1 MKNLTL
7 FQYLTA
13 FVTIVLAIAL
23 SDMLMSTHRLIVAHK
38 RVKWNVIPLA
48 AAVFVFLNVLSEFFS
63 VWVDADVKSVSFSYL
78 VVLVFVSSCSAMAA
92 FAALPDDVPLEGLD
106 LWSSYIDK
114 RVYLYGVLA
123 LSYLGDIGRWT
134 LRYVIEHG
142 KAPSLFSFVFTDT
155 IAIALLA
162 ILAWSKNGRVHAIA
176 VLLLYGFVYYGLSGW
191 TNK

>member
-38 RVKWNVIPLA
+38 RVKWNAVPMA
-48 AAVFVFLNVLSEFFS
+48 AAVFVFLNLLSEFFS
-63 VWVDADVKSVSFSYL
+63 VWVGADVKSVSFFYL
-78 VVLVFVSSCSAMAA
+78 VVLVLVSSCSAMAA
-92 FAALPDDVPLEGLD
+92 FAALPDEVPLNGLD

-123 LSYLGDIGRWT
+123 LSYLGDVGRWI
-134 LRYVIEHG
+134 LRSFIEHG
-142 KAPSLFSFVFTDT
+142 KAQSLLPFVSAEA
-155 IAIALLA
+155 IAIALFA
-162 ILAWSKNGRVHAIA
+162 ILAWTKNWRVHA
-176 VLLLYGFVYYGLSGW
+176 VGLLLLYGFAYYALAGW
-191 TNK
+191 TIK